1 MYSQC
6 SYLSA
11 ERERKGEKKRVHYA
25 PFPKDAFDSKQLS
38 ILCSVLSI
46 VLYSHINNIFGPIL
60 ISFIPISEGSS
71 IHLVFISLPSKIPSN
86 LILYPSSAAGCGQ
99 EVWSVVVYMLLP
111 VMSASN
117 NSCMTSLPLSLLSC
131 G

>member
-1 MYSQC
+1 MY
-6 SYLSA
+6 
-11 ERERKGEKKRVHYA
+11 
-25 PFPKDAFDSKQLS
+25 
-38 ILCSVLSI
+38 I
-46 VLYSHINNIFGPIL
+46 GPIL
-60 ISFIPISEGSS
+60 ISFVPISEAST
-71 IHLVFISLPSKIPSN
+71 LFFFISLPSKVLLN
-86 LILYPSSAAGCGQ
+86 LFLYPSSAAGRGQ